1 MIKLKDLL
9 IEGKMIQFK
18 IKEMDK
24 RKVRKVLDKLRLK
37 MGKDYDKARKFI
49 TKAGLKDTKD
59 FAFDALGLK
68 GKMVGLGV
76 VKKHED
82 IVLEL
87 LIKNRI
93 NVQGA

>member
-24 RKVRKVLDKLRLK
+24 KKVRKVLDKLRLK
-37 MGKDYDKARKFI
+37 MGEDYDFGVGKGATFILDLDRKYQN
-49 TKAGLKDTKD
+49 K
-59 FAFDALGLK
+59 
-68 GKMVGLGV
+68 
-76 VKKHED
+76 
-82 IVLEL
+82 VLEL
-87 LIKNRI
+87 FIKNRI

>member
-37 MGKDYDKARKFI
+37 MGKDYDFGVGKGATFILDLDRKYQN
-49 TKAGLKDTKD
+49 K
-59 FAFDALGLK
+59 
-68 GKMVGLGV
+68 
-76 VKKHED
+76 
-82 IVLEL
+82 VLEL
-87 LIKNRI
+87 FIKNRI